1 MKKPLMQG
9 IVVGLSFALLASAA
23 WAGKAEVEKKAKE
36 AIIPALSFKE
46 VPVDKVIDLI
56 AEKGGIVIK
65 KVDIPKDAPA
75 VTFEAKF
82 ISALEAVKIV
92 ASISDL
98 KCAITDNGIEVSRK
112 TPEEKAQ
119 DQKQKGPDPFGQ

>member
-23 WAGKAEVEKKAKE
+23 WAGKGEVEKKAKE
-36 AIIPALSFKE
+36 AIIPALSFKQ
-46 VPVDKVIDLI
+46 VPVDKVIDMI

-82 ISALEAVKIV
+82 ISALDALIV
-92 ASISDL
+92 VTEISDL
-98 KCAITDNGIEVSRK
+98 AYTITDTGIEVSRK
-112 TPEEKAQ
+112 KDEAGKKQ
-119 DQKQKGPDPFGQ
+119 DGSLDPFSPSK